1 MVRLTKSFFVE
12 VERQHNL
19 RRYIL
24 HWKRDAASVSAPLAP
39 CIQLHRRSTRVGVGP
54 RARRCPVP
62 CPSRGTDA
70 TRRVL
75 VAGGVHASFRRALSS
90 MFPGPCV
97 VVCPVHTPVSVSPP
111 PRAHAKHA
119 SSLVCHPPAYATSV
133 IRQTCVCEGQRKYRG
148 AATSSSPQILM
159 DILPINPQFHRCHL
173 LVQI

>member
-1 MVRLTKSFFVE
+1 MVRLTKSVFVE

-19 RRYIL
+19 RRYTSL
-24 HWKRDAASVSAPLAP
+24 EERCRVSHRSARAPASSCTPRQSSP
-39 CIQLHRRSTRVGVGP
+39 SMHRRSTRVGVGPP

-111 PRAHAKHA
+111 PPPRARETRQQPRLPSAR
-119 SSLVCHPPAYATSV
+119 VCYISH
-133 IRQTCVCEGQRKYRG
+133 QTDLC
-148 AATSSSPQILM
+148 L
-159 DILPINPQFHRCHL
+159 
-173 LVQI
+173 

>member
-97 VVCPVHTPVSVSPP
+97 VVFVCPHAGFCFSS

-119 SSLVCHPPAYATSV
+119 SSLVCHPRVLHQSSDRLVSV
-133 IRQTCVCEGQRKYRG
+133 RDRESIAVQPL
-148 AATSSSPQILM
+148 A
-159 DILPINPQFHRCHL
+159 LPLKF
-173 LVQI
+173 

>member
-1 MVRLTKSFFVE
+1 MVRLTKSVFVE

-19 RRYIL
+19 RRYTSL
-24 HWKRDAASVSAPLAP
+24 EERCRVSHRSARAPASSCRPRQSSP
-39 CIQLHRRSTRVGVGP
+39 SMHRRSTRVGVGPP

-97 VVCPVHTPVSVSPP
+97 VVFVCPHAGFCFSSP
-111 PRAHAKHA
+111 PRARETRQQPRLPSAR
-119 SSLVCHPPAYATSV
+119 VCYISH
-133 IRQTCVCEGQRKYRG
+133 QTDLC
-148 AATSSSPQILM
+148 L
-159 DILPINPQFHRCHL
+159 
-173 LVQI
+173 